1 MRIAEIDWPLFWHA
15 LSQLGPREGDLW
27 LARWVFADEGARL
40 SLRAVPPQPNDF
52 GEGSQAS
59 ESPVK
64 KIRPYELPSTR
75 LRVAENFTSS
85 DGRR

>member
-15 LSQLGPREGDLW
+15 LSQLDPTEGDLW
-27 LARWVFADEGARL
+27 LARWAFADDGARL
-40 SLRAVPPQPNDF
+40 SLRAAPPKTNGF
-52 GEGSQAS
+52 GEGSETS
-59 ESPVK
+59 ESPA
-64 KIRPYELPSTR
+64 KIHPRELASTR